1 MKIVESIR
9 LALLGQSGDE
19 ARDAAVSLAV
29 SIISRTKIV
38 SCSDE
43 EVELIV
49 QCVQNKSAC

>member
-49 QCVQNKSAC
+49 QCVQNKSAG